1 MKPTT
6 LALSLA
12 EIFNRIR
19 NGEDAH
25 KPLIEYTE
33 PD

>member
-12 EIFNRIR
+12 ELYHKIR
-19 NGEDAH
+19 NGEDVH
-25 KPLIEYTE
+25 KTLIEYPE

>member
-6 LALSLA
+6 LALSLV
-12 EIFNRIR
+12 EIYNRIR
-19 NGEDAH
+19 NGEDVH
-25 KPLIEYTE
+25 KPLIEYPE